1 MAFDFGKMLGDI
13 GGGAL
18 RGSLGIMT
26 GGLSE
31 AANAASGGGIFNPK
45 QQGGYPQEESMLALS
60 ERLRPEFLSTVDSGT
75 GQLKNSLL
83 GQLGQQQ
90 QNQTNDI
97 AAIRQRATGTGPS
110 AWAQMATQK
119 QGLEEQQARNQS
131 VAQGASSQ
139 AQARSQLAMRG
150 GLSGG
155 ARQRLAM
162 QGARD
167 QAARGQQVGAQ
178 GQAAR
183 ANIGLQDEQQ
193 RTSLLT
199 QLPGM
204 EAQKNSAW
212 QQMASGEQNLAAQGL
227 QAQNAAN
234 MQKYQSQ
241 LQAQGAEKQAQAT
254 ERAGKK

>member
-1 MAFDFGKMLGDI
+1 MAGFLDILGR
-13 GGGAL
+13 GAAGL
-18 RGSLGIMT
+18 FT

-31 AANAASGGGIFNPK
+31 VANSVSGGGLYGNG
-45 QQGGYPQEESMLALS
+45 QQGGGPQGESMLDLS
-60 ERLRPEFLSTVDSGT
+60 ERLRPDYLSTVDPAT

-110 AWAQMATQK
+110 AWAQMATNK
-119 QGLEEQQARNQS
+119 QGIEEQQARGQS
-131 VAQGASSQ
+131 AAQGASAQ

-167 QAARGQQVGAQ
+167 QASRGQQVGAQ
-178 GQAAR
+178 GQLAR

-212 QQMASGEQNLAAQGL
+212 QQMAGNEQNLAAQGL
-227 QAQNAAN
+227 QGQNQAN

-241 LQAQGAEKQAQAT
+241 LQAQAAEKQAQAT
-254 ERAGKK
+254 EKAGKK